1 MTTLD
6 QDPPTTLDA
15 DVGPPGSLVAR
26 HRKSPIPPPEGLH
39 YGWWIVLSAMLSV
52 FVSLGV
58 GRFALGMLL
67 PSMGE
72 ALNLSYMQMGWI
84 SSANFVG
91 YLVGAIWV
99 RQLLPMFG
107 ERRLIT
113 MALLTIVVTMVG
125 VSLAN
130 GFYPLVILYTGTGLG
145 SGVAFVCAVTL
156 VPHWFATSY
165 RGRASGSISVGAGL
179 AVILAGWAVPMVN
192 TGMGD
197 IGWRLGWGG
206 LAAVCL
212 PLALFCL
219 VMVRNRPSDM
229 GLQPFG
235 ADPDAYGAGQD
246 SNRPVQRAAARFR
259 GAALRRLILRLGVVY
274 FLFGA
279 TYVVYITFIVTTLVH
294 EHGMAEDKAGFF
306 WIWVGFFSLF
316 CGPVLGALSDRLG
329 RRTGIITAFIL
340 QGCAYTLISYS
351 GDSEAMIY
359 ASVFLFGLSAFG
371 LPVIITASVADYLT
385 PERAVGAIGML
396 TVIFGI
402 GQLLGPILAGIMAEH
417 SGTFTPAYLAATSL
431 VALAIAVTL
440 TLPEPAK

>member
-6 QDPPTTLDA
+6 QAPVTLDTEI
-15 DVGPPGSLVAR
+15 GPPAGLVAR
-26 HRKSPIPPPEGLH
+26 HRKAPPPPHEGLH

-67 PSMGE
+67 PAMGE

-91 YLVGAIWV
+91 YLLGAIWV

-130 GFYPLVILYTGTGLG
+130 GFFPLVILYTGTGLG

-156 VPHWFATSY
+156 IPHWFATAY
-165 RGRASGSISVGAGL
+165 RGRASGSISVGAGF
-179 AVILAGWAVPMVN
+179 AVILAGWAIPMVN
-192 TGMGD
+192 SGMGD

-235 ADPDAYGAGQD
+235 ADPDDYRTGH
-246 SNRPVQRAAARFR
+246 NLTKPIPRAAARFR
-259 GAALRRLILRLGVVY
+259 GAALRRLILRLGAVY

-294 EHGMAEDKAGFF
+294 EHGMAEGKAGFF

-351 GDSEAMIY
+351 GGNEMVIY
-359 ASVFLFGLSAFG
+359 LSVFLFGLSAFG

-402 GQLLGPILAGIMAEH
+402 GQLLGPILAGLMAEY
-417 SGTFTPAYLAATSL
+417 SGTFTPAYLGATSL